1 MRMARRNDRAPKSAS
16 FRESCPIDAIRAD
29 GAPVDAISTVGMEMF
44 GETAEYFTPA
54 VARLSFSPSAVKF
67 WTTWVVPP
75 KSTTAIKRSGDAV
88 FSTNWFAARRAS
100 IWSAAVM
107 VESSKKSTI

>member
-1 MRMARRNDRAPKSAS
+1 MARRNDRAPKSAS
-16 FRESCPIDAIRAD
+16 FRESCPIDAITAE
-29 GAPVDAISTVGMEMF
+29 GVPMDAISAVGMDIF
-44 GETAEYFTPA
+44 GETAEYFTSA

-88 FSTNWFAARRAS
+88 FSTNWFAARRAT
-100 IWSAAVM
+100 IWSAAGM
-107 VESSKKSTI
+107 VESSKKRMI

>member
-1 MRMARRNDRAPKSAS
+1 MARRNVEAPKSAS
-16 FRESCPIDAIRAD
+16 FSESCPIDAIPAV
-29 GAPVDAISTVGMEMF
+29 GGPVDAISTVGVDTF
-44 GETAEYFTPA
+44 GETAEYFTSA

-67 WTTWVVPP
+67 WTTWVVPA

-88 FSTNWFAARRAS
+88 FSTNWFAARRAC
-100 IWSAAVM
+100 IWSPTFM

>member
-1 MRMARRNDRAPKSAS
+1 MARRNDRAPKSAS
-16 FRESCPIDAIRAD
+16 AREICPIDAIPAA
-29 GAPVDAISTVGMEMF
+29 GAPMDAISTVDVDIF
-44 GETAEYFTPA
+44 GETAEYFTSA
-54 VARLSFSPSAVKF
+54 VARLSFSPSGVKF

-88 FSTNWFAARRAS
+88 FSTNWFAARRAT
-100 IWSAAVM
+100 IWSPALM

>member
-1 MRMARRNDRAPKSAS
+1 MARRNDRAPKSAAA
-16 FRESCPIDAIRAD
+16 RETFPIAAIKVGDAPA
-29 GAPVDAISTVGMEMF
+29 DAISAVGADIF
-44 GETAEYFTPA
+44 GETAEYFTSA

-100 IWSAAVM
+100 IWSPGLM